1 MKNARLV
8 LIFLILAVLPVSG
21 RGKVTDTQ
29 VRQTMMTATR
39 FMMDRVSY
47 QGGFVWQYL
56 PDLSRSWGE
65 LEARRSMVWIQP
77 SGTPTVGVVL
87 VDAYEATGDDY
98 YLKAAL
104 KVAKT
109 LIKGQ
114 LPCGG
119 WNYVF
124 DLDGEDSLKTWYETV
139 GKNAWRL
146 EEFQHYYGNAT
157 FDDGGTI
164 ESGTFLLR
172 LNQHTKVVSAA
183 LEKVIRFVLESQYPN
198 GGWPQRYPLMSGFS
212 KNGVADYTG
221 YITLNDDVLRKNIEF
236 LMRCHLQLG
245 RPELKEAAIRAMKC
259 CRDLQQK
266 GPYPGWADQYTL
278 DGKPAQARS
287 YEPRAINLGTTPVCI
302 SMMMDFFRLTGDTSF
317 LSGIPAALKFLESQ
331 KLSDSLVALSGKK
344 SRGTEFFMT
353 PRFIDPD
360 NGKPLYVH
368 RKGSNVVN
376 GQYYINQDISHT
388 LIHYSSQAF
397 LNLKPLWEE
406 YEKLRKSPIPHP
418 SLRSQ
423 LESTDERRTFYDR
436 IPVER
441 ILESFNPKGYW
452 PAPQTST
459 SNPYIGT
466 GPTTGGEDHTYSETT
481 TGDLYD
487 TSPNSLRADQ
497 SCISTGTFT
506 MNMQR
511 LILYLKSKQGSTE
524 QH

>member
-1 MKNARLV
+1 MKIARL
-8 LIFLILAVLPVSG
+8 LLILLTLTILPVSG
-21 RGKVTDTQ
+21 RDNATDTK

-39 FMMDRVSY
+39 FMMDKVSY

-56 PDLSRSWGE
+56 PDFSRSWGE

-77 SGTPTVGVVL
+77 SGTPTVGLVL
-87 VDAYEATGDDY
+87 VDAYEATGDKY

-104 KVAKT
+104 KLAKT

-172 LNQHTKVVSAA
+172 LNQHTKVFSAA
-183 LEKVIRFVLESQYPN
+183 LEKVIRFVLESQYPS
-198 GGWPQRYPLMSGFS
+198 GGWPQRYPLMSDFN
-212 KNGVADYTG
+212 KNGAADYTS

-236 LMRCHLQLG
+236 LMQCHQQLG
-245 RPELKEAAIRAMKC
+245 RPELKEAALRAMYC

-278 DGKPAQARS
+278 DMKPAQARS
-287 YEPRAINLGTTPVCI
+287 YEPRAINLGTTPICI
-302 SMMMDFFRLTGDTSF
+302 RMMMDFYKMTGDTSF
-317 LSGIPAALKFLESQ
+317 LSGIPSALKFMESQ
-331 KLSDSLVALSGKK
+331 KLSDNQVALSGKK
-344 SRGTEFFMT
+344 SRGAEFFMT

-376 GQYYINQDISHT
+376 GHYYIDQDISHT

-397 LNLKPLWEE
+397 LDLKPIWAE
-406 YEKLRKSPIPHP
+406 YEKLLNSQPEAMDEQIGFNNRMSVESILKSF
-418 SLRSQ
+418 
-423 LESTDERRTFYDR
+423 D
-436 IPVER
+436 
-441 ILESFNPKGYW
+441 PKGYW
-452 PAPQTST
+452 PAPLTIY
-459 SNPYIGT
+459 SNPYIGA
-466 GPTTGGEDHTYSETT
+466 GPAMGGEDQTYSETT
-481 TGDLYD
+481 TGDLFD
-487 TSPNSLRADQ
+487 TSPNSLHSSE
-497 SCISTGTFT
+497 SCISTVVYTQ
-506 MNMQR
+506 NIQR
-511 LILYLKSKQGSTE
+511 LIQYLKSNQDITE
-524 QH
+524 RH